1 VDNKDDDVG
10 SKTEGAI
17 CSPRKVYSPKSCR
30 SHGMRNE
37 MHIRLKWLH
46 RLVQCSG
53 FFLIRDQKYPCLMEG
68 GELGRMLSSQITDE
82 LKLVAHP
89 VGYMEVG
96 KATSKKGVKSVR
108 QENFSDTMDSKPV
121 WSRYGGNLPTSLIRP

>member
-89 VGYMEVG
+89 VGLGLSGNPSCPQPKLEASFG
-96 KATSKKGVKSVR
+96 EQIKR
-108 QENFSDTMDSKPV
+108 
-121 WSRYGGNLPTSLIRP
+121 GNLFGKQGKVPVIDVED